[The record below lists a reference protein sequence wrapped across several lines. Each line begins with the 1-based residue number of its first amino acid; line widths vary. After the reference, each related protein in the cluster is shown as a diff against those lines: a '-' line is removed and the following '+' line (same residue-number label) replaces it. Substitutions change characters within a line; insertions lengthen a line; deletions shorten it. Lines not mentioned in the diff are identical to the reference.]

1 MIKNILIKQMNGIS
15 LKKISVILAFVFAL
29 SISSTHIVCAN
40 MAAPKEADVGSTI
53 TFEKND
59 TISVL
64 SEVLDITV
72 DKEKAYIV
80 AKYNMKNTTD
90 QSISTQSMF
99 LSPNIEYSNVNVM
112 VNNIE
117 VDYVSESY
125 SLNYDTEIEI
135 VDWQYVVLTDD
146 KIASNSIEQKVDT
159 ITFNM
164 DFLPN
169 QEYEVIVSY
178 TYKLGGYP
186 NNEYNAKEGIIEYYL
201 TPTSMWNDFNN
212 LTINLYLDNQMP
224 VIKSS
229 NIEFEELDKGVYQ
242 YVSNSLLNENLK
254 IVIDEN
260 WFQNIISTLKSPYFL
275 MVIMMFSPFVIIP
288 LLVIL
293 LVIFIRRKKRNKA
306 K

>member
-1 MIKNILIKQMNGIS
+1 M
-15 LKKISVILAFVFAL
+15 KKISLIIAFVFAL
-29 SISSTHIVCAN
+29 SISSTYVVCAN

-64 SEVLDITV
+64 SEVLNITV
-72 DKEKAYIV
+72 DGDKANIV
-80 AKYNMKNTTD
+80 ATYNMKNTTD

-99 LSPNIEYSNVNVM
+99 LSPNIEYSNVNVK
-112 VNNIE
+112 VNNINA
-117 VDYVSESY
+117 DYVAESY

-135 VDWQYVVLTDD
+135 VDWQYVVLTND
-146 KIASNSIEQKVDT
+146 KIASNNTEQKVDT

-164 DFLPN
+164 DFSPN

-186 NNEYNAKEGIIEYYL
+186 INDYDAKVGIIEYFL

-229 NIEFEELDKGVYQ
+229 NLEFKKIDNRFYQ
-242 YVSNSLLNENLK
+242 YVSNSLPNENLK

-260 WFQNIISTLKSPYFL
+260 WIQNIISTLKNPYFL
-275 MVIMMFSPFVIIP
+275 MIIMMFSPFVLIP
-288 LLVIL
+288 LLVIFIM
-293 LVIFIRRKKRNKA
+293 IFIRRKKRHKKNNQI
-306 K
+306 